1 MSRLPWFERT
11 PESPALP
18 GEGEALVL
26 SVPPS
31 APWAEPASLVVS
43 GAFQIG
49 ESLEGLANGD
59 PFAALTVFVVEGAT
73 QRSFAVRPMADGV
86 GLATEPGP
94 AGTQRGWFT
103 ADVFAMAKREANPG
117 TYYVS
122 AYLGAL
128 QCAPVAVPI
137 VGAPAARRA

>member
-11 PESPALP
+11 SDSPALP

-26 SVPPS
+26 NVPAS
-31 APWAEPASLVVS
+31 APYGEPASLVVC

-49 ESLEGLANGD
+49 ESLEGIANAD

-73 QRSFAVRPMADGV
+73 QRSFALRPMADGV

-94 AGTQRGWFT
+94 AGTQRGWFA
-103 ADVFAMAKREANPG
+103 ADVFRMAKQDANPG

-128 QCAPVAVPI
+128 QCAPVAVQI